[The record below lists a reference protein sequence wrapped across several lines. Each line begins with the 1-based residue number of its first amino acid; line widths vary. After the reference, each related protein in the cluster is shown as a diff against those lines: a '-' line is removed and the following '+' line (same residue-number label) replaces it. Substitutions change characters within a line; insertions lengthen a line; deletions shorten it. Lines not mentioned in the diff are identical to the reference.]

1 MKELSLENL
10 YLFFVL
16 ALGFLAIA
24 DLIVGVS
31 NDAVN
36 FLSSAIGSKAVS
48 FKKIMIIASFGIALG
63 AIFSSGMMEVARKGI
78 FNPELYYFDEIMI
91 IFLAVMITDI
101 LLLDFFNTLG
111 LPTSTTVSIVFELL
125 GAAVSIAAYKIWE
138 NSQSINELIT
148 YINYSKATQI
158 ILGIIL
164 SVFIA
169 FTIGAI
175 VQWVSRLILSFDFKR
190 NSNIVSSI
198 FGGIAIT
205 SITYFILIKGIK
217 GTSYSEITFN
227 YFQGETINNLIES
240 NASQIIIYLTVI
252 WSLISF
258 FLIEVYKTNIYKIII
273 LVGTFALALAFAG
286 NDLVNFIGVP
296 IAAWQSYEAW
306 TISGIPADQLSMGIL
321 SSKVET
327 PNLILFF
334 AGAIMVITLWF
345 SSRAKNVLKTSIDL
359 SDQSE
364 IKEKFKANI
373 LAKYLVTFFVE
384 LNNGIQKIV
393 PAKIKEIIENR
404 FAPSNQLLLSN
415 TIIEKPA
422 FDMVRA
428 SVNLIVASILI
439 SIATSYKLPLSTTY
453 VTFMVAMGTSL
464 SDRAWG
470 SESAIFR
477 VSGVLNVIGGWFI
490 TAIVAFSA
498 AALVALLM
506 ETSLFFMPIL
516 FLFTCFLLYR
526 NYLRYNKEAKKV
538 KLENEILE
546 IEKNTLEGVIN
557 ESSKNIENVLN
568 RSVKI
573 FTLTTEGISKSD
585 IKLLKKNSRQ
595 VTKLSDEVDELQE
608 NIFNYLKSNKKA
620 NKKAT
625 EFYLIILEKLTQITK
640 RLSKISKITLKHVDE
655 DRRKL
660 PLSNIKVLLG
670 LDINFKRLFESV
682 INIFIN
688 KDFKKIEDVLLD
700 IIQARDE
707 IENQIKRYKE
717 ENQNNKRYDKLHLE
731 ILSICS
737 EILNAIKQLLENY
750 YSIKSETELK

>member
-190 NSNIVSSI
+190 NSKIISSI

-217 GTSYSEITFN
+217 GTSYSDITFD
-227 YFQGETINNLIES
+227 YFQGETINSVIES
-240 NASQIIIYLTVI
+240 NASLIIIYLTLI

-258 FLIEVYKTNIYKIII
+258 FLIEVYRTNIYKIII

-373 LAKYLVTFFVE
+373 LAKYLVTFFVG
-384 LNNGIQKIV
+384 LNSGIQKIV
-393 PAKIKEIIENR
+393 PAKIKEIIETR

-546 IEKNTLEGVIN
+546 IEKNTLDGVIN

-568 RSVKI
+568 RSIKI
-573 FTLTTEGISKSD
+573 FTLTTGGISKSD

-655 DRRKL
+655 DRRRL

-670 LDINFKRLFESV
+670 LDLNFKRLFESV

-688 KDFKKIEDVLLD
+688 KDFKKIEDILLG

-707 IENQIKRYKE
+707 IKNQIKRYKE
-717 ENQNNKRYDKLHLE
+717 KNQDNKRYDKLHLE
-731 ILSICS
+731 ILSLCS
-737 EILNAIKQLLENY
+737 EILTALKELLENY

>member
-1 MKELSLENL
+1 MENL

-138 NSQSINELIT
+138 NSQSINELIN

-217 GTSYSEITFN
+217 GTSYSEITFD

-240 NASQIIIYLTVI
+240 NASQIIIYLTLI

-258 FLIEVYKTNIYKIII
+258 FLIEVYRTNIYKIII

-373 LAKYLVTFFVE
+373 LAKYLVTFFVG
-384 LNNGIQKIV
+384 LNSGIQKIV

-498 AALVALLM
+498 AGLVALLM

-546 IEKNTLEGVIN
+546 IEKNTLDGVIN

-568 RSVKI
+568 RSIKI

-620 NKKAT
+620 NKKGT

-670 LDINFKRLFESV
+670 LDLNFKKLFESV

-717 ENQNNKRYDKLHLE
+717 ENQDNKRYDKLHLE
-731 ILSICS
+731 ILSLCS
-737 EILNAIKQLLENY
+737 EVLNALKELLENY

>member
-1 MKELSLENL
+1 MENL
-10 YLFFVL
+10 YLFFVF

-138 NSQSINELIT
+138 NSQSINELIN

-175 VQWVSRLILSFDFKR
+175 VQWLSRLILSFDFKR
-190 NSNIVSSI
+190 NSHIVSSI

-217 GTSYSEITFN
+217 GTSYSEITLD
-227 YFQGETINNLIES
+227 YFQGETINNVIER
-240 NASQIIIYLTVI
+240 NAAQIILYLTLI
-252 WSLISF
+252 WSSISY

-273 LVGTFALALAFAG
+273 LIGTFALALAFAG

-364 IKEKFKANI
+364 IKEKFKANR
-373 LAKYLVTFFVE
+373 LAKFLVMFVVR
-384 LNNGIQKIV
+384 LNSGVQKIIPV
-393 PAKIKEIIENR
+393 KIKEIIENR

-506 ETSLFFMPIL
+506 KTSLYFMPIL

-526 NYLRYNKEAKKV
+526 NYLRYNKEAKKI
-538 KLENEILE
+538 KSENEILE
-546 IEKNTLEGVIN
+546 IEKNTLDGVIR

-568 RSVKI
+568 RSIKI
-573 FTLTTEGISKSD
+573 FTYTTEGVSKND
-585 IKLLKKNSRQ
+585 IKLLKKNTNQ
-595 VTKLSDEVDELQE
+595 VTKLSDEVNELQE

-640 RLSKISKITLKHVDE
+640 RLRKISKITLKHVDE

-670 LDINFKRLFESV
+670 LDLNFKRLFESV

-688 KDFKKIEDVLLD
+688 KDFKKIEDVLLA
-700 IIQARDE
+700 IIQARMRLRTKSKDTKKKTKTTKGT
-707 IENQIKRYKE
+707 I
-717 ENQNNKRYDKLHLE
+717 
-731 ILSICS
+731 
-737 EILNAIKQLLENY
+737 NY
-750 YSIKSETELK
+750 TWKYLAYALKFLML

>member
-217 GTSYSEITFN
+217 GTSYSEITFD
-227 YFQGETINNLIES
+227 YFQGETINNLIER
-240 NASQIIIYLTVI
+240 NASQIIIYLTLI

-373 LAKYLVTFFVE
+373 LAKYLVTFFVG
-384 LNNGIQKIV
+384 LNSGIQKIV

-568 RSVKI
+568 RSIKI

-670 LDINFKRLFESV
+670 LDLNFKRLFESV

-717 ENQNNKRYDKLHLE
+717 ENQDNKRYDKLHLE
-731 ILSICS
+731 ILSLCS
-737 EILNAIKQLLENY
+737 EILNALKQLLENY

>member
-240 NASQIIIYLTVI
+240 NASQIIIYLTLI

-568 RSVKI
+568 RSIKI

-670 LDINFKRLFESV
+670 LDLNFKRLFESV

-717 ENQNNKRYDKLHLE
+717 ENQDNKRYDKLHLE
-731 ILSICS
+731 ILSLCS
-737 EILNAIKQLLENY
+737 EILNALKQLLENY

>member
-1 MKELSLENL
+1 MENL

-138 NSQSINELIT
+138 NSQSINELIN

-217 GTSYSEITFN
+217 GTSYSEITFD

-240 NASQIIIYLTVI
+240 NASQIIIYLTLI

-258 FLIEVYKTNIYKIII
+258 FLIEVYRTNIYKIII

-373 LAKYLVTFFVE
+373 LAKYLVTFFVG
-384 LNNGIQKIV
+384 LNSGIQKIV

-498 AALVALLM
+498 AGLVALLM

-546 IEKNTLEGVIN
+546 IEKNTLDGVIN

-568 RSVKI
+568 RSIKI

-620 NKKAT
+620 NKKGT

-640 RLSKISKITLKHVDE
+640 RLSKISKKTLKHVDE

-670 LDINFKRLFESV
+670 LDLNFKRLFESV

-717 ENQNNKRYDKLHLE
+717 ENQDNKRYDKLHLE
-731 ILSICS
+731 ILSLCS
-737 EILNAIKQLLENY
+737 EVLNALKELLENY

>member
-258 FLIEVYKTNIYKIII
+258 FLIKVYKTNIYKIII

-393 PAKIKEIIENR
+393 PAKIKEIIETR

>member
-217 GTSYSEITFN
+217 GTSYSDITFD
-227 YFQGETINNLIES
+227 YFQGETINSVIES
-240 NASQIIIYLTVI
+240 NASLIIIYLTLI

-258 FLIEVYKTNIYKIII
+258 FLIEVYRTNIYKIII

-373 LAKYLVTFFVE
+373 LAKYLVTFFVG
-384 LNNGIQKIV
+384 LNSGIQKIV
-393 PAKIKEIIENR
+393 PAKIKEIIETR

-546 IEKNTLEGVIN
+546 IEKNTLDGVIN

-568 RSVKI
+568 RSIKI
-573 FTLTTEGISKSD
+573 FTLTTGGISKSD

-655 DRRKL
+655 DRRRL

-670 LDINFKRLFESV
+670 LNLNFKRLFESV

-688 KDFKKIEDVLLD
+688 KDFKKIEDILLG

-707 IENQIKRYKE
+707 IKNQIKRYKE
-717 ENQNNKRYDKLHLE
+717 KNQDNKRYDKLHLE
-731 ILSICS
+731 ILSLCS
-737 EILNAIKQLLENY
+737 EILTALKELLENY

>member
-217 GTSYSEITFN
+217 GTSYSEITFD

-240 NASQIIIYLTVI
+240 NASQIIIYLTLI

-258 FLIEVYKTNIYKIII
+258 FLIEVYRTNIYKIII

-306 TISGIPADQLSMGIL
+306 TISGVPADQLSMGIL

-373 LAKYLVTFFVE
+373 LAKYLVTFFIG
-384 LNNGIQKIV
+384 LNSGIQKIV
-393 PAKIKEIIENR
+393 PAKIKEIIETR

-546 IEKNTLEGVIN
+546 IEKNTLDGVIN

-568 RSVKI
+568 RSIKI

-670 LDINFKRLFESV
+670 LDLNFKRLFESV

-737 EILNAIKQLLENY
+737 EILNALKQLLENY

>member
-1 MKELSLENL
+1 MENL

-190 NSNIVSSI
+190 KSNIVSSI

-217 GTSYSEITFN
+217 GTSYSEISFD
-227 YFQGETINNLIES
+227 YFQGETINNLIER
-240 NASQIIIYLTVI
+240 NASQIIIYLTLI

-258 FLIEVYKTNIYKIII
+258 FLIEVYRTNIYKIII

-373 LAKYLVTFFVE
+373 LAKYLVTFFVG
-384 LNNGIQKIV
+384 LNSGIQKIV

-490 TAIVAFSA
+490 TAIVAFSS

-546 IEKNTLEGVIN
+546 IEKNTLDGVIN

-568 RSVKI
+568 RSIKI

-670 LDINFKRLFESV
+670 LDLNFKRLFESV

-707 IENQIKRYKE
+707 IENQIKRYIE
-717 ENQNNKRYDKLHLE
+717 ENQDKKKYDKLHLE
-731 ILSICS
+731 ILSLCS
-737 EILNAIKQLLENY
+737 EVLNALKQLLENY

>member
-240 NASQIIIYLTVI
+240 NASQIIIYLTLI

-364 IKEKFKANI
+364 IKEKFKANM

-546 IEKNTLEGVIN
+546 IEKNTLDGVIN

-568 RSVKI
+568 RSIKI

>member
-217 GTSYSEITFN
+217 GTSYSEITFD
-227 YFQGETINNLIES
+227 YFQGETINNLIER
-240 NASQIIIYLTVI
+240 NASQIIIYLTLI

-546 IEKNTLEGVIN
+546 IEKNTLDGVIN

-568 RSVKI
+568 RSIKI

-670 LDINFKRLFESV
+670 LDLNFKRLFESV

-700 IIQARDE
+700 IIQARDK

-717 ENQNNKRYDKLHLE
+717 ENQDNKRYDKLHLE
-731 ILSICS
+731 ILSLCS
-737 EILNAIKQLLENY
+737 EILNALKQLLENY

>member
-1 MKELSLENL
+1 MENL

-217 GTSYSEITFN
+217 GTSYSEITFD

-240 NASQIIIYLTVI
+240 NASQIIIYLTLI

-364 IKEKFKANI
+364 IKEKFKANM

-546 IEKNTLEGVIN
+546 IEKNTLDGVIN

-568 RSVKI
+568 RSIKI

-670 LDINFKRLFESV
+670 LDLNFKRLFESV

-700 IIQARDE
+700 IIQARDK

-717 ENQNNKRYDKLHLE
+717 ENQDNKRYGKLHLE
-731 ILSICS
+731 ILSLCS
-737 EILNAIKQLLENY
+737 EILNALKQLLENY

>member
-240 NASQIIIYLTVI
+240 NASQIIIYLTLI

-258 FLIEVYKTNIYKIII
+258 FLIEVYRTNIYKIII

-546 IEKNTLEGVIN
+546 IEKNTLDGVIN

-568 RSVKI
+568 RSIKI

-670 LDINFKRLFESV
+670 LDINFKRLFQSV

>member
-217 GTSYSEITFN
+217 GTSYSEITFD

-240 NASQIIIYLTVI
+240 NASQIIIYLTLI

-546 IEKNTLEGVIN
+546 IEKNTLDGVIN

-568 RSVKI
+568 RSIKI

-717 ENQNNKRYDKLHLE
+717 ENQDNKRYGKLHLE
-731 ILSICS
+731 ILSLCS
-737 EILNAIKQLLENY
+737 EILNALKQLLENY

>member
-217 GTSYSEITFN
+217 GTSYSEITFD
-227 YFQGETINNLIES
+227 YFQGETINNLIER
-240 NASQIIIYLTVI
+240 NASQIILYLTLI

-258 FLIEVYKTNIYKIII
+258 FLIEVYRTNIYKIII

-717 ENQNNKRYDKLHLE
+717 ENQDNKRYDKLHLE
-731 ILSICS
+731 ILSLCS
-737 EILNAIKQLLENY
+737 EILNALKQLLENY

>member
-217 GTSYSEITFN
+217 GTSYSEITFD

-240 NASQIIIYLTVI
+240 NASQIIIYLTLI

-364 IKEKFKANI
+364 IKEKFKANM

-568 RSVKI
+568 RSIKI

-707 IENQIKRYKE
+707 IKNQIKRYKE
-717 ENQNNKRYDKLHLE
+717 ENQDNKRYGKLHLE
-731 ILSICS
+731 ILSLCS
-737 EILNAIKQLLENY
+737 EILNALKQLLENY

>member
-1 MKELSLENL
+1 MENL

-138 NSQSINELIT
+138 NSQSIYEIIT

-190 NSNIVSSI
+190 NSKIISSI

-217 GTSYSEITFN
+217 GTSYSDITFD
-227 YFQGETINNLIES
+227 YFQGETINSVIES
-240 NASQIIIYLTVI
+240 NASLIIIYLTLI

-258 FLIEVYKTNIYKIII
+258 FLIEVYRTNIYKVII
-273 LVGTFALALAFAG
+273 LIGTFALALAFAG

-364 IKEKFKANI
+364 IKEKFKANR
-373 LAKYLVTFFVE
+373 LAKFLVMFFVG
-384 LNNGIQKIV
+384 LNSGVQKIV
-393 PAKIKEIIENR
+393 PVKIKEIIENR

-546 IEKNTLEGVIN
+546 IEKNTLKGVVS

-568 RSVKI
+568 RSIKI
-573 FTLTTEGISKSD
+573 FNITTDGISKSN
-585 IKLLKKNSRQ
+585 IQLLKKNTRQ

-620 NKKAT
+620 NKIAT
-625 EFYLIILEKLTQITK
+625 DFYLIILEKLTQITK
-640 RLSKISKITLKHVDE
+640 NLRRISKITLKHVDD

-660 PLSNIKVLLG
+660 PLSNIKILLS
-670 LDINFKRLFESV
+670 LDLNFKNLFESV

-688 KDFKKIEDVLLD
+688 KDFKKIEDVLLG
-700 IIQARDE
+700 IIQQKEE
-707 IENQIKRYKE
+707 IEKQIKRYKE
-717 ENQNNKRYDKLHLE
+717 ENQDNKKYDKLQLE
-731 ILSICS
+731 ILSLSS
-737 EILNAIKQLLENY
+737 EILTALKELLENF
-750 YSIKSETELK
+750 YSISSETRLK

>member
-217 GTSYSEITFN
+217 GTSYSEITFD
-227 YFQGETINNLIES
+227 YFQGETINNLIER
-240 NASQIIIYLTVI
+240 NASQIIIYLTLI

-373 LAKYLVTFFVE
+373 LAKYLVTFFIG
-384 LNNGIQKIV
+384 LNSGIQKIV

-546 IEKNTLEGVIN
+546 IEKNTLDGVIN

-568 RSVKI
+568 RSIKI

-670 LDINFKRLFESV
+670 LDLNFKRLFESV

-700 IIQARDE
+700 IIQARDK

-717 ENQNNKRYDKLHLE
+717 ENQDNKRYDKLHLE
-731 ILSICS
+731 ILSLCS
-737 EILNAIKQLLENY
+737 EILNALKQLLENY

>member
-1 MKELSLENL
+1 MENI

-48 FKKIMIIASFGIALG
+48 FKKIMIIASLGIALG

-78 FNPELYYFDEIMI
+78 FNPGLYYFDEIMI

-125 GAAVSIAAYKIWE
+125 GSAVAIGGYKVWE
-138 NSQSINELIT
+138 NGQSFPELIN
-148 YINYSKATQI
+148 YINTSKATQI
-158 ILGIIL
+158 ILGIVL

-175 VQWVSRLILSFDFKR
+175 VQWISRLILTFDYDKKSKIISAF
-190 NSNIVSSI
+190 
-198 FGGIAIT
+198 FGGVAIT
-205 SITYFILIKGIK
+205 SITYFILIKGLK
-217 GTSYSEITFN
+217 GTSYSEITYDYLN
-227 YFQGETINNLIES
+227 GDTINNVLES
-240 NASQIIIYLTVI
+240 NSTQVIIYLTLI
-252 WSLISF
+252 WSLISYL
-258 FLIEVYKTNIYKIII
+258 LIKVFKTNVYKLII

-306 TISGIPADQLSMGIL
+306 LISGIPPDQLTMDVL

-327 PNLILFF
+327 PNVILFL

-364 IKEKFKANI
+364 IKERFKANL
-373 LAKYLVTFFVE
+373 LAKYLVKFFE
-384 LNNGIQKIV
+384 MINSNTQKII
-393 PAKIKEIIENR
+393 PSSIKERIENR
-404 FAPSNQLLLSN
+404 FAPSNQLLLTN
-415 TIIEKPA
+415 TILENPA

-439 SIATSYKLPLSTTY
+439 AIATSYKLPLSTTY

-477 VSGVLNVIGGWFI
+477 VSGVLNVIGGWFV
-490 TAIVAFSA
+490 TAIIAFSA
-498 AALVALLM
+498 AAFVAFLM
-506 ETSLFFMPIL
+506 KSSLYFMPVL
-516 FLFTCFLLYR
+516 FIATCYLLYR
-526 NYLRYNKEAKKV
+526 NYLKYKKESEIIKG
-538 KLENEILE
+538 ENELLKME
-546 IEKNTLEGVIN
+546 NRTLKGVVK
-557 ESSKNIENVLN
+557 ESSKNIENVIK
-568 RSVKI
+568 RSSKI
-573 FTLTTEGISKSD
+573 FSITVDGISKSD

-595 VTKLSDEVDELQE
+595 VIKLNEEVDVLQDK
-608 NIFNYLKSNKKA
+608 IFNYLKSNEKG
-620 NKKAT
+620 NEKAT
-625 EFYLIILEKLTQITK
+625 ELYLVILEKLTLTTK
-640 RLSKISKITLKHVDE
+640 NLSKISRRTLKHVEE

-660 PLSNIKVLLG
+660 PLSNIKILLNLENTFNIIYNNIFLVFKEKNYEKIKTVLLE
-670 LDINFKRLFESV
+670 IIES
-682 INIFIN
+682 
-688 KDFKKIEDVLLD
+688 KE
-700 IIQARDE
+700 E
-707 IENQIKRYKE
+707 IENQITNY
-717 ENQNNKRYDKLHLE
+717 NTANNEKGKYDLLHLD
-731 ILSICS
+731 ILQLSS
-737 EILNAIKQLLENY
+737 EILVSLKELLENF
-750 YSIKSETELK
+750 YSINSKS

>member
-1 MKELSLENL
+1 MENL

-217 GTSYSEITFN
+217 GTSYSEITFD

-240 NASQIIIYLTVI
+240 NASQIIIYLTLI

-258 FLIEVYKTNIYKIII
+258 FLIEVYRTNIYKIII

-373 LAKYLVTFFVE
+373 LAKYLVTFFIG
-384 LNNGIQKIV
+384 LNSGIQKIV
-393 PAKIKEIIENR
+393 PAKIKEIIETR

-546 IEKNTLEGVIN
+546 IEKNTLDGVIN

-568 RSVKI
+568 RSIKI

-670 LDINFKRLFESV
+670 LDLNFKRLFESV

-717 ENQNNKRYDKLHLE
+717 ENQDNKRYDKLHLE
-731 ILSICS
+731 ILSLCS
-737 EILNAIKQLLENY
+737 EILNALKQLLENY

>member
-1 MKELSLENL
+1 MENL

-217 GTSYSEITFN
+217 GTSYSEITFD
-227 YFQGETINNLIES
+227 YFQGETINNLIER
-240 NASQIIIYLTVI
+240 NASQIILYLTLI

-258 FLIEVYKTNIYKIII
+258 FLIEVYRTNIYKIII

-364 IKEKFKANI
+364 IKEKFKANM

-453 VTFMVAMGTSL
+453 VTFMVAMGT
-464 SDRAWG
+464 
-470 SESAIFR
+470 
-477 VSGVLNVIGGWFI
+477 
-490 TAIVAFSA
+490 
-498 AALVALLM
+498 
-506 ETSLFFMPIL
+506 
-516 FLFTCFLLYR
+516 CLLY
-526 NYLRYNKEAKKV
+526 
-538 KLENEILE
+538 
-546 IEKNTLEGVIN
+546 T
-557 ESSKNIENVLN
+557 
-568 RSVKI
+568 
-573 FTLTTEGISKSD
+573 SD
-585 IKLLKKNSRQ
+585 AA
-595 VTKLSDEVDELQE
+595 DE
-608 NIFNYLKSNKKA
+608 
-620 NKKAT
+620 
-625 EFYLIILEKLTQITK
+625 
-640 RLSKISKITLKHVDE
+640 
-655 DRRKL
+655 
-660 PLSNIKVLLG
+660 
-670 LDINFKRLFESV
+670 
-682 INIFIN
+682 
-688 KDFKKIEDVLLD
+688 
-700 IIQARDE
+700 
-707 IENQIKRYKE
+707 
-717 ENQNNKRYDKLHLE
+717 
-731 ILSICS
+731 
-737 EILNAIKQLLENY
+737 
-750 YSIKSETELK
+750 

>member
-217 GTSYSEITFN
+217 GTSYSEITFD

-240 NASQIIIYLTVI
+240 NASQIIIYLTLI

-373 LAKYLVTFFVE
+373 LAKYLVTFFIG
-384 LNNGIQKIV
+384 LNSGIQKIV
-393 PAKIKEIIENR
+393 PAKIKEIIETR

-498 AALVALLM
+498 AAVVALLM

-516 FLFTCFLLYR
+516 FLFTCLLLYR

-568 RSVKI
+568 RSIKI

-707 IENQIKRYKE
+707 IKNQIKRYKE
-717 ENQNNKRYDKLHLE
+717 ENQDNKRYGKLHLE
-731 ILSICS
+731 ILSLCS
-737 EILNAIKQLLENY
+737 EILNALKQLLENY

>member
-217 GTSYSEITFN
+217 GTSYSEITFD
-227 YFQGETINNLIES
+227 YFQGETINNLIER
-240 NASQIIIYLTVI
+240 NASQIILYLTLI

-258 FLIEVYKTNIYKIII
+258 FLIEVYRTNIYKIII

-373 LAKYLVTFFVE
+373 LAKYLVTFFIG
-384 LNNGIQKIV
+384 LNSGIQKIV

-546 IEKNTLEGVIN
+546 IEKNTLDGVIN

-568 RSVKI
+568 RSIKI

-717 ENQNNKRYDKLHLE
+717 ENQDNKRYDKLHLE
-731 ILSICS
+731 ILSLCS
-737 EILNAIKQLLENY
+737 EILNALKQLLENY

>member
-1 MKELSLENL
+1 MENL

-217 GTSYSEITFN
+217 GTSYSEITFD
-227 YFQGETINNLIES
+227 YFQAETINNLIER
-240 NASQIIIYLTVI
+240 NASQIILYLTLI

-258 FLIEVYKTNIYKIII
+258 FLIEVYRTNIYKIII

-373 LAKYLVTFFVE
+373 LAKYLVTFFIG
-384 LNNGIQKIV
+384 LNSGIQKIV
-393 PAKIKEIIENR
+393 PAKIKEIIETR

-546 IEKNTLEGVIN
+546 IEKNTLDGVIN

-568 RSVKI
+568 RSIKI

-717 ENQNNKRYDKLHLE
+717 ENQDNKRYDKLHLE
-731 ILSICS
+731 ILSLCS
-737 EILNAIKQLLENY
+737 EILNALKQLLENY

>member
-217 GTSYSEITFN
+217 GTSYSEITFD
-227 YFQGETINNLIES
+227 YFQGETINNLIER
-240 NASQIIIYLTVI
+240 NASQIILYLTLI

-258 FLIEVYKTNIYKIII
+258 FLIEVYRTNIYKIII

-373 LAKYLVTFFVE
+373 LAKYLVTFFVG
-384 LNNGIQKIV
+384 LNSGIQKIV
-393 PAKIKEIIENR
+393 PAKIKEIIETR

-546 IEKNTLEGVIN
+546 IEKNTLDGVIN

-568 RSVKI
+568 RSIKI

-670 LDINFKRLFESV
+670 LDLNFKRLFESV

-700 IIQARDE
+700 IIQARDK

-717 ENQNNKRYDKLHLE
+717 ENQDNKRYDKLHLE
-731 ILSICS
+731 ILSLCS
-737 EILNAIKQLLENY
+737 EILNALKQLLENY

>member
-217 GTSYSEITFN
+217 GTSYSEITFD

-240 NASQIIIYLTVI
+240 NASQIIIYLILI

-258 FLIEVYKTNIYKIII
+258 FLIEVYRTNIYKIII

-364 IKEKFKANI
+364 IKEKFKASI
-373 LAKYLVTFFVE
+373 LAKYLVTFFVG
-384 LNNGIQKIV
+384 LNSGIQKIV

-546 IEKNTLEGVIN
+546 IEKNTLDGVIN

-568 RSVKI
+568 RSIKI

-595 VTKLSDEVDELQE
+595 VTKLSDEVDELQD

-655 DRRKL
+655 NRRKL

-670 LDINFKRLFESV
+670 LDLNFKRLLESV

-688 KDFKKIEDVLLD
+688 KDFKKIEDILLS
-700 IIQARDE
+700 IIQERDE

-717 ENQNNKRYDKLHLE
+717 INQDNMRHDKLHLQV
-731 ILSICS
+731 LSLCS
-737 EILNAIKQLLENY
+737 EFLTALKELLENY
-750 YSIKSETELK
+750 YSIKSEAELK

>member
-1 MKELSLENL
+1 MENL

-217 GTSYSEITFN
+217 GTSYSEITFD

-240 NASQIIIYLTVI
+240 NASQIIIYLTLI

-373 LAKYLVTFFVE
+373 LAKYLVTFFVG
-384 LNNGIQKIV
+384 LNSGIQKIV

-490 TAIVAFSA
+490 TAIVAFSS

-568 RSVKI
+568 RSIKI

-670 LDINFKRLFESV
+670 LDLNFKRLFESV

-707 IENQIKRYKE
+707 IKNQIKRYKE
-717 ENQNNKRYDKLHLE
+717 ENQDNKRYDKLHLE
-731 ILSICS
+731 ILSLCS
-737 EILNAIKQLLENY
+737 EILNALKQLLENY

>member
-190 NSNIVSSI
+190 KSNIVSSI

-217 GTSYSEITFN
+217 GTSYSEITFD
-227 YFQGETINNLIES
+227 YFQGETINNLIER
-240 NASQIIIYLTVI
+240 NASQIIIYLTLI

-258 FLIEVYKTNIYKIII
+258 FLIEVYRTNIYKIII

-306 TISGIPADQLSMGIL
+306 TISGVPADQLSMGIL

-373 LAKYLVTFFVE
+373 LAKYLVTFFVG
-384 LNNGIQKIV
+384 LNSGIQKIV

-546 IEKNTLEGVIN
+546 IEKNTLDGVIN

-568 RSVKI
+568 RSIKI
-573 FTLTTEGISKSD
+573 FTFTTEGISKSD

-620 NKKAT
+620 NKKGT

-670 LDINFKRLFESV
+670 LDLNFKRLFESV

-700 IIQARDE
+700 IIQAMDE
-707 IENQIKRYKE
+707 IENQIKRHKE
-717 ENQNNKRYDKLHLE
+717 ENQDNKRYDKLHLE
-731 ILSICS
+731 MLSLCS
-737 EILNAIKQLLENY
+737 EILNALKQLLENY

>member
-1 MKELSLENL
+1 M
-10 YLFFVL
+10 
-16 ALGFLAIA
+16 
-24 DLIVGVS
+24 
-31 NDAVN
+31 
-36 FLSSAIGSKAVS
+36 
-48 FKKIMIIASFGIALG
+48 
-63 AIFSSGMMEVARKGI
+63 
-78 FNPELYYFDEIMI
+78 
-91 IFLAVMITDI
+91 
-101 LLLDFFNTLG
+101 
-111 LPTSTTVSIVFELL
+111 
-125 GAAVSIAAYKIWE
+125 
-138 NSQSINELIT
+138 
-148 YINYSKATQI
+148 
-158 ILGIIL
+158 
-164 SVFIA
+164 
-169 FTIGAI
+169 
-175 VQWVSRLILSFDFKR
+175 SRLILSFDFKR

-217 GTSYSEITFN
+217 GTSYSEITLD
-227 YFQGETINNLIES
+227 YFQGETINNVIES
-240 NASQIIIYLTVI
+240 NAAQIILYLTLI
-252 WSLISF
+252 WSSISY

-273 LVGTFALALAFAG
+273 LIGTFALALAFAG

-327 PNLILFF
+327 PNLILFI
-334 AGAIMVITLWF
+334 AGAVMVITLWF

-364 IKEKFKANI
+364 IKEKFKANR
-373 LAKYLVTFFVE
+373 LAKFLVMFVVR
-384 LNNGIQKIV
+384 LNSGVQKIIPV
-393 PAKIKEIIENR
+393 KIREIIENR

-422 FDMVRA
+422 FDIVRA

-506 ETSLFFMPIL
+506 ETSLYFMPIL

-526 NYLRYNKEAKKV
+526 NYLRYNKEAKKI
-538 KLENEILE
+538 KSENEILE
-546 IEKNTLEGVIN
+546 IEKNTLDGVIK

-573 FTLTTEGISKSD
+573 FTYTTEGVSKND
-585 IKLLKKNSRQ
+585 IKLLKKNTSQ
-595 VTKLSDEVDELQE
+595 VTKLSDEVNELQE

-640 RLSKISKITLKHVDE
+640 RLRKISKITLKHVDE

-670 LDINFKRLFESV
+670 LDLNFKRLFESV
-682 INIFIN
+682 IHIFIN
-688 KDFKKIEDVLLD
+688 KDFKKIEDILLD
-700 IIQARDE
+700 IIQAMDE

-717 ENQNNKRYDKLHLE
+717 ENQDNKRYDKLHVE
-731 ILSICS
+731 ILSLCS
-737 EILNAIKQLLENY
+737 EILTALKELLENY

>member
-217 GTSYSEITFN
+217 GTSYSEITFD

-240 NASQIIIYLTVI
+240 NASQIIIYLTLI

-670 LDINFKRLFESV
+670 LDLNFKRLFESV

-717 ENQNNKRYDKLHLE
+717 ENQDNKRYDKLHLE
-731 ILSICS
+731 ILSLCS
-737 EILNAIKQLLENY
+737 EILNALKQLLENY

>member
-217 GTSYSEITFN
+217 GTSYSDITFD
-227 YFQGETINNLIES
+227 YFQGETINSVIES
-240 NASQIIIYLTVI
+240 NASLIIIYLTLI

-258 FLIEVYKTNIYKIII
+258 FLIEVYRTNIYKVII
-273 LVGTFALALAFAG
+273 LIGTFALALAFAG

-364 IKEKFKANI
+364 IKEKFKANR
-373 LAKYLVTFFVE
+373 LAKFLVMFFVG
-384 LNNGIQKIV
+384 LNSGVQKIV
-393 PAKIKEIIENR
+393 PVKIKEIIENR

-546 IEKNTLEGVIN
+546 IEKNTLKGVVS

-568 RSVKI
+568 RSIKI
-573 FTLTTEGISKSD
+573 FNITTDGISKSN
-585 IKLLKKNSRQ
+585 IQLLKKNTRQ

-620 NKKAT
+620 NKIAT
-625 EFYLIILEKLTQITK
+625 DFYLIILEKLTQITK
-640 RLSKISKITLKHVDE
+640 KLRRISKITLKHVDD

-660 PLSNIKVLLG
+660 PLSNIKILLS
-670 LDINFKRLFESV
+670 LDLNFKNLFESV

-688 KDFKKIEDVLLD
+688 KDFKKIEDVLLG
-700 IIQARDE
+700 IIQQKEE
-707 IENQIKRYKE
+707 IEKQIKRYKE
-717 ENQNNKRYDKLHLE
+717 ENQDNKKYDKLQLE
-731 ILSICS
+731 ILSLSS
-737 EILNAIKQLLENY
+737 EILTALKELLENF
-750 YSIKSETELK
+750 YSISSETRLK